1 MSSSTKRQ
9 SVLPRVH
16 SGPKAPVNFSSSIT
30 IADSALLTGSHTINI
45 SSESV
50 VHPRAKLDSSHGRI
64 TIGRRCI
71 VNERVNI
78 GAASADPTPSE
89 SRDGV
94 VIGDYAAVE
103 VGAVIESG
111 GTMIGEGC
119 QVGVGS
125 RIGRGAKL
133 GKVSRRRDNSFTR
146 SGRGLMCVCASQ
158 HCVLTPKTVIPP
170 GEVVPDFTV
179 VYSNG
184 TRRLD
189 RRGVTDLKNKAQARQ
204 IEVLRKL
211 IPSNPAKFQ
220 P

>member
-1 MSSSTKRQ
+1 MSSSSKRQ
-9 SVLPRVH
+9 SAFPRAQ

-30 IADSALLTGSHTINI
+30 IADSALLTGNHTINI

-50 VHPRAKLDSSHGRI
+50 VHPRAKLDSAHGRI

-71 VNERVNI
+71 VHERTNI
-78 GAASADPTPSE
+78 GAASADPRPSE
-89 SRDGV
+89 ARDGV
-94 VIGDYAAVE
+94 VISDYATVE

-119 QVGVGS
+119 HVGVGS
-125 RIGRGAKL
+125 RVGRGAQL
-133 GKVSRRRDNSFTR
+133 GK
-146 SGRGLMCVCASQ
+146 
-158 HCVLTPKTVIPP
+158 HCILTPKSTIPP
-170 GEVVPDFTV
+170 GEVIPDFTV

-184 TRRLD
+184 TRRVD
-189 RRGVTDLKNKAQARQ
+189 KRSVTDLKNKAQARQ

>member
-1 MSSSTKRQ
+1 MSSSSKRQ
-9 SVLPRVH
+9 SVLPRVQ

-30 IADSALLTGSHTINI
+30 IADSAILSGNHTINI

-50 VHPRAKLDSSHGRI
+50 VHPRAKLDSANGRI

-71 VNERVNI
+71 VHERASI
-78 GAASADPTPSE
+78 GAVSADPTPSE
-89 SRDGV
+89 SQYGV
-94 VIGDYAAVE
+94 IINDYATVE

-111 GTMIGEGC
+111 GTVIGDGC
-119 QVGVGS
+119 LVGVGS
-125 RIGRGAKL
+125 RVGKGAQL
-133 GKVSRRRDNSFTR
+133 GK
-146 SGRGLMCVCASQ
+146 
-158 HCVLTPKTVIPP
+158 HCVLTPKSVIPP

-189 RRGVTDLKNKAQARQ
+189 NRGVTDLKNKAQARH

>member
-9 SVLPRVH
+9 SLLSRVQ
-16 SGPKAPVNFSSSIT
+16 SGPKAPVNFSSSI
-30 IADSALLTGSHTINI
+30 IISDSAQLIGTHTINI

-50 VHPRAKLDSSHGRI
+50 VHPRAKLDSTNGRI

-71 VNERVNI
+71 VHERTNI
-78 GAASADPTPSE
+78 GAASADQTSGE

-94 VIGDYAAVE
+94 VIGDYATVE

-111 GTMIGEGC
+111 STIVGEGAH
-119 QVGVGS
+119 VGVGS
-125 RIGRGAKL
+125 QIGKGAKL
-133 GKVSRRRDNSFTR
+133 GK
-146 SGRGLMCVCASQ
+146 
-158 HCVLTPKTVIPP
+158 HCVITPRSVIRP

-189 RRGVTDLKNKAQARQ
+189 KRGAAELKHKAQARQ
-204 IEVLRKL
+204 IEVLRRL
-211 IPSNPAKFQ
+211 IPSHPARFQ

>member
-1 MSSSTKRQ
+1 MSSSKRQ
-9 SVLPRVH
+9 SILPRVQ
-16 SGPKAPVNFSSSIT
+16 SGPKAPVNFSSSII
-30 IADSALLTGSHTINI
+30 IADSALLTGNHTINI

-50 VHPRAKLDSSHGRI
+50 VHPRAKLDSSNGRI

-71 VNERVNI
+71 VHERTSI

-94 VIGDYAAVE
+94 VLSDYATVE

-119 QVGVGS
+119 LIGVGCKV
-125 RIGRGAKL
+125 GKGAKL
-133 GKVSRRRDNSFTR
+133 GK
-146 SGRGLMCVCASQ
+146 
-158 HCVLTPKTVIPP
+158 HCTLTPQSIVQPW
-170 GEVVPDFTV
+170 EEVPDFTV

-189 RRGVTDLKNKAQARQ
+189 KRGVTDLKHKAQARQ

-220 P
+220 G